1 MQIWNSG
8 ELLLVLGIIV
18 LSLENNFERPQMMIV
33 LMKQMWKTV
42 YQPDT
47 VKKKSSSRDLKKW
60 GCLLFGV
67 QLVFVSGGAGSLS
80 AGLKVWESHL
90 NSSVV
95 SGSLHPSPVFMN

>member
-47 VKKKSSSRDLKKW
+47 VKKAAAETYRNE
-60 GCLLFGV
+60 GV
-67 QLVFVSGGAGSLS
+67 CFSVCSLS
-80 AGLKVWESHL
+80 LFLEVQAPCRLASKFGNLT
-90 NSSVV
+90 
-95 SGSLHPSPVFMN
+95 